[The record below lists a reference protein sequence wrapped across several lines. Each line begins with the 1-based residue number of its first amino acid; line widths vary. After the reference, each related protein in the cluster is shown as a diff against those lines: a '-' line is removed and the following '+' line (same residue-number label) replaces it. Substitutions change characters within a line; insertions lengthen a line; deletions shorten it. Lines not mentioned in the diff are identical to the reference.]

1 MPRRCT
7 IRHVGLL
14 HRFSALILAAFLTG
28 CGCTAVGCNNQLHF
42 VIGRDLSPGTP
53 YHAAVCLDD
62 ACAEGS
68 LTAEDDGTFGID
80 GRFTLISEL
89 DAVEYGLGEGD
100 LSGRHHV
107 TFTLRDEAG
116 EVLGAFDE
124 TIEFTKTEPNG
135 GWPCGPTCWSAELD
149 V

>member
-1 MPRRCT
+1 MARRCT
-7 IRHVGLL
+7 IRRVGLL
-14 HRFSALILAAFLTG
+14 HRLSALILAAFLTG
-28 CGCTAVGCNNQLHF
+28 CGCAAVGCNNQLHF

-62 ACAEGS
+62 ACADGS
-68 LTAEDDGTFGID
+68 LTAADDGTFGID

-89 DAVEYGLGEGD
+89 DIVEYVLGEGD

-107 TFTLRDEAG
+107 TFTLQDEAG
-116 EVLGAFDE
+116 EVLGVFDE
-124 TIEFTKTEPNG
+124 TIELTKTQPN
-135 GWPCGPTCWSAELD
+135 GWPCEPTCWSAELH